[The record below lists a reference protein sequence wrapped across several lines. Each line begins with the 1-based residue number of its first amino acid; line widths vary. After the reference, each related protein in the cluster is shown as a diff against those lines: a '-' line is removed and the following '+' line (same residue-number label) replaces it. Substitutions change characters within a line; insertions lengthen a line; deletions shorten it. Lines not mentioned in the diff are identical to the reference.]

1 MRYEFNKTKNQVTI
15 TADSRYYEVDAEEI
29 IRVKGIVDIAYVE
42 LITDPMSDYSP
53 SILRFYTADSDGVT
67 DLKYM
72 VLCKTFAPWKKKT
85 ENKD

>member
-1 MRYEFNKTKNQVTI
+1 MRYVFDKTNRRVNVM
-15 TADSRYYEVDAEEI
+15 ADGRYYEVDREEI
-29 IRVKGIVDIAYVE
+29 NRVKGIVGIINVE
-42 LITDPMSDYSP
+42 LITDPLDNWSP
-53 SILRFYTADSDGVT
+53 AKLRIYTTPDGVT

>member
-1 MRYEFNKTKNQVTI
+1 MRYVFDKTNRRVNVM
-15 TADSRYYEVDAEEI
+15 ADGRYYEVDQEEI
-29 IRVKGIVDIAYVE
+29 NRVKGIVDIINVE
-42 LITDPMSDYSP
+42 LITDPMNDYSS

-72 VLCKTFAPWKKKT
+72 VMCKTFAPWKKKT